1 MSRPLRI
8 LFYTHATTGGGAER
22 VWASLAGKLAARGH
36 AVTFAYDHEED
47 ARPIPGVTLLRLGRG
62 HARAVLGLRR
72 HLAAARPDISISAL
86 GVSNLK
92 HGLAAIGA
100 GRRRHALISF
110 HGHPQSEPE
119 RLSRL
124 GNRATPLLSRLTA
137 RSVFVSEGLRDHYVR
152 ACGAARTHCIYN
164 PVEIA
169 AAVPAQDAREL
180 AARGSLILAV
190 GRLVPAKDFPT
201 LVRAFARLPAEARL
215 VIVGEGP
222 ERGAIEAEIARL
234 GLKDRAHLAGHVEQ
248 PWHFYRQAACYVSS
262 SRAEAFGNV
271 VVEALAHG
279 LPVVATACDGPAE
292 ILGDGAHGRMVPVGD
307 DAAMAEAITAA
318 LVDPGPPGP
327 RVERARAFAAEV
339 AVDRYEALFREV
351 AAANGDR

>member
-1 MSRPLRI
+1 MTRPLRL

-22 VWASLAGKLAARGH
+22 VWASLAAKLAARGH
-36 AVTFAYDHEED
+36 AVTFAYDHEENP
-47 ARPIPGVTLLRLGRG
+47 APIPGVALLHLGRG

-72 HLAAARPDISISAL
+72 HLAAEQPDISISAL

-92 HGLAAIGA
+92 HVLAAIGA
-100 GRRRHALISF
+100 GRHRHALISF

-152 ACGAARTHCIYN
+152 ESGAARTHCIHN
-164 PVEIA
+164 PVEIT
-169 AAVPAQDAREL
+169 AAVPARDVGEL
-180 AARGSLILAV
+180 AARGPAVLAV

-201 LVRAFARLPAEARL
+201 LVRAFARLRADARL

-234 GLKDRAHLAGHVEQ
+234 GLGDRARLAGHVEQ
-248 PWHFYRQAACYVSS
+248 PWRFYREAACYVSS

-292 ILGDGAHGRMVPVGD
+292 ILADGAHGCLVPVGD
-307 DAAMAEAITAA
+307 EAAMAEAIAAA
-318 LVDPGPPGP
+318 LTDPGPPGP
-327 RVERARAFAAEV
+327 RTERARAFAAEV

-351 AAANGDR
+351 AAGNGA